1 MNGILDA
8 AVEVDRRLQQVG
20 LRYCLIGGIA
30 LQRWG
35 RPRMTL
41 DVDVTVMTQ
50 FGQERA
56 VIQQIVPLFQ
66 PRIPDAAEF
75 AEQSRVLLLKTD
87 QDVGVDISLG
97 ALPFESRMIDRSS
110 IWTLDEQ
117 RALRTCSSADLIIQK
132 VFAGRPQDWLDVEQ
146 IIERQAA
153 ALPLELILDELQ
165 PLLQL
170 KDDPQSFQRVQQLLN
185 AV

>member
-8 AVEVDRRLQQVG
+8 AVDVDRRLQQVG

-56 VIQQIVPLFQ
+56 VIQQIVP
-66 PRIPDAAEF
+66 
-75 AEQSRVLLLKTD
+75 
-87 QDVGVDISLG
+87 
-97 ALPFESRMIDRSS
+97 
-110 IWTLDEQ
+110 
-117 RALRTCSSADLIIQK
+117 
-132 VFAGRPQDWLDVEQ
+132 
-146 IIERQAA
+146 
-153 ALPLELILDELQ
+153 
-165 PLLQL
+165 
-170 KDDPQSFQRVQQLLN
+170 
-185 AV
+185 